1 MTDAQEIPSAVRF
14 AAAPKKRKKKYPVEA
29 LFSLAGGAF
38 FLGGFLVWASMFP
51 IKQAAEETARK
62 VAVLESLA
70 VATGDQVRALSLEIT
85 TSSTTRDVQ
94 GKLFEEQLALLSAGL
109 SMQQS
114 TLQGVVN
121 ITDVSTIAFEWD
133 PFVYRMG
140 CFFRLENDDVRED
153 RGSATIEQTAQ
164 GPRLLTSK
172 HIIERKDTVFEGCV
186 LTRPGST
193 EEIKIKPAAFIKN
206 ESVDFAYAFIDA
218 AVVGMPSSRRCASKP
233 SIGDRVLILGYPGI
247 GSKESVTATEGIIS
261 GFDADMYTTSAKI
274 EKGNSGGAVVD
285 VEENCFLGIPAS
297 VLPGNVESLARIL
310 PLLGL

>member
-1 MTDAQEIPSAVRF
+1 M
-14 AAAPKKRKKKYPVEA
+14 EA

-38 FLGGFLVWASMFP
+38 FLGGFLVWAGMLP
-51 IKQAAEETARK
+51 VKQAVEEIASR
-62 VAVLESLA
+62 VAVLEGLA

-94 GKLFEEQLALLSAGL
+94 GKFFEEQLTLLSADL
-109 SMQQS
+109 LTQQS

-121 ITDVSTIAFEWD
+121 ITDVSTIASEWD

-140 CFFRLENDDVRED
+140 CMFLLNGDDERED
-153 RGSATIEQTAQ
+153 RGSATIEQTAN

-172 HIIERKDTVFEGCV
+172 HIIERKDAMFEGCV

-193 EEIKIKPAAFIKN
+193 EEIKIEPSAFIKN
-206 ESVDFAYAFIDA
+206 ENVDFAYAFIDA
-218 AVVGMPSSRRCASKP
+218 AVTGMPASRRCVSKP

-261 GFDADMYTTSAKI
+261 GFDAAMYTTSAKI
-274 EKGNSGGAVVD
+274 EKGNSGGAVVSI
-285 VEENCFLGIPAS
+285 EKNCFLGIPAS